1 LSPARLIFP
10 LPPNVLRLPASED
23 TMTVIYPPFYFSE
36 VNFGMAWAHPPSEQL
51 KAIRFRLGITTREV
65 ADFSQ
70 KIAEAEGNPEF
81 HISNAWLTQV
91 ENSDSVPSIFKLYS
105 LSSIYRIKFTDLLL
119 LYGVDLQHLSRN
131 QLAAPLPATHLTN
144 LEVYDQQRA
153 VSFPIR
159 FDRSFDIDNT
169 NLLSRLVEVWGEVPI
184 ALIQHLDIR
193 HGLYG
198 YIGLQ
203 DMTLY
208 PLLRPGSF
216 VQIDPRVRKVQPMRW
231 RTEFDRPIYFVELRD
246 GYACAWCEFQDGHL
260 LLLPHPLSPR
270 AVRRL
275 AQGTDAEI
283 VGRVTAVAMTLTSLA
298 PSASDAPTRSPGQ
311 V

>member
-1 LSPARLIFP
+1 MPSA
-10 LPPNVLRLPASED
+10 E
-23 TMTVIYPPFYFSE
+23 
-36 VNFGMAWAHPPSEQL
+36 PPSEQL
-51 KAIRFRLGITTREV
+51 KNIRFRLGITTREV

-70 KIAEAEGNPEF
+70 KIAEAEGNPEY

-105 LSSIYRIKFTDLLL
+105 LSAIYRIKFTDLLL

-131 QLAAPLPATHLTN
+131 QLAAPLPDTHLTN
-144 LEVYDQQRA
+144 LEVYDQQRT
-153 VSFPIR
+153 VTFPIR
-159 FDRSFDIDNT
+159 FDRSFDVNNT

-198 YIGLQ
+198 YIGLH

-231 RTEFDRPIYFVELRD
+231 RTEFDRPIYFLELRD
-246 GYACAWCEFQDGHL
+246 GYACSWCELQDGHL

-270 AVRRL
+270 SVRRL
-275 AQGTDAEI
+275 AHGTEAEI
-283 VGRVTAVAMTLTSLA
+283 VGQVTAVAMTLTSA
-298 PSASDAPTRSPGQ
+298 PAPAAGNAAARLPAR

>member
-1 LSPARLIFP
+1 MLK
-10 LPPNVLRLPASED
+10 
-23 TMTVIYPPFYFSE
+23 
-36 VNFGMAWAHPPSEQL
+36 GHPPREAL
-51 KAIRFRLGITTREV
+51 KEIRLRLGITTRDV

-91 ENSDSVPSIFKLYS
+91 ENSDSVPSIFKLYT
-105 LSSIYRIKFTDLLL
+105 LSSIYRIKFTDLLR
-119 LYGVDLQHLSRN
+119 LYGVDLQHLALH
-131 QLAAPLPATHLTN
+131 QLESPLPDTHLTN
-144 LEVYDQQRA
+144 IEVYDSDRT

-169 NLLSRLVEVWGEVPI
+169 NLLSRMVEIWGEVPI

-193 HGLYG
+193 HSQYG

-203 DMTLY
+203 DLTLY

-216 VQIDPRVRKVQPMRW
+216 VQIDSRVRKVQPQRW
-231 RTEFDRPIYFVELRD
+231 RTEFDRAIYFVELRD
-246 GYACAWCEFQDGHL
+246 GYACSWCDVQDGHL
-260 LLLPHPLSPR
+260 LLLPHPLSAR
-270 AVRRL
+270 SVRRL
-275 AQGTDAEI
+275 NYGTEAEI
-283 VGRVTAVAMTLTSLA
+283 IGQVTAVAMRLTDVSEAA
-298 PSASDAPTRSPGQ
+298 PDGAARLPRR